1 MPGGNSKNQRTKNQS
16 RMMHPLY
23 PLTFEPVLKRYLWG
37 GRRLETVLNK
47 RLGEGNDY
55 AESWEIADHD
65 HGQSVVANGPL
76 AGTTLHELVVARGP
90 ELLGKHAPQPR
101 FPLLFKFL
109 DCQRD
114 LSVQVHPNDAAA
126 ARLTPPDL
134 GKTEAW
140 VILDAQ
146 PGSRIYAGLKHGC
159 DRAALEAAAGQGK
172 TAECLHSFEAR
183 PGQCL
188 FIPAGVVHALG
199 AGLLGAEIQQASDT
213 TFRLYDWGRVGP
225 DGSPRQLHVNEA
237 LDAID
242 YSAGEV
248 EPQQPEATERAGIEC
263 LVSCD
268 KFVLER
274 WKLNRAEE
282 INLGGGFS
290 IVSVLD
296 GKLRIVPEESGHDI
310 TLIRGQTV
318 LLPACL
324 DGALLNPLESATVL
338 VMYCP

>member
-1 MPGGNSKNQRTKNQS
+1 
-16 RMMHPLY
+16 MHSLY

-37 GRRLETVLNK
+37 GRRLETLLNK
-47 RLGEGNDY
+47 RLGEGSDY

-76 AGTTLHELVVARGP
+76 TGTTLHELVATRGP
-90 ELLGKHAPQPR
+90 ELLGRHAPQSR

-126 ARLTPPDL
+126 AKLTPPDL

-140 VILDAQ
+140 MILDAQ

-159 DRAALEAAAGQGK
+159 DRTALEAAVQRGE
-172 TAECLHSFEAR
+172 TARCLHSIDAR

-199 AGLLGAEIQQASDT
+199 AGLLVAEIQQASDT
-213 TFRLYDWGRVGP
+213 TYRLYDWGRVGP
-225 DGSPRQLHVNEA
+225 DGLPRVLHVDEA
-237 LDAID
+237 LAAID

-248 EPQQPEATERAGIEC
+248 EPQQPQVTQRPGIEC

-274 WKLNRAEE
+274 WTLNHAEHL
-282 INLGGGFS
+282 NLNGGFG
-290 IVSVLD
+290 IVSVLA
-296 GKLRIVPEESGHDI
+296 GKLNVDPDI
-310 TLIRGQTV
+310 SDLDLTLARGQTA

-324 DGALLNPLESATVL
+324 EGALIDPLESATAL